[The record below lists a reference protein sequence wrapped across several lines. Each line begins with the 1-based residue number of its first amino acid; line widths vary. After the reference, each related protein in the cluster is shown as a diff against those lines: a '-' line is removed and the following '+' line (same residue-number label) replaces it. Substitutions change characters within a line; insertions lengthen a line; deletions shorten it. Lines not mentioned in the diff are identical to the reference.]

1 MKELEALQE
10 ILRGTKAT
18 FILGQ
23 GDLTE
28 QVGRLVARDVAN
40 HDV

>member
-10 ILRGTKAT
+10 ILSGAKAT

-28 QVGRLVARDVAN
+28 QIGSLVTRDLRSGDA
-40 HDV
+40 